1 MGAASERC
9 CPFFFIW
16 RASKM
21 FSITVT
27 PRFGDVDG
35 LRHINN
41 CVIPQW
47 FELARNPIFELMPN
61 FKFGY
66 ETWDQILAHIDI
78 DFVGQLRF
86 GSDVEIRTYVSR
98 VGACSYTLYQE
109 AWQNGKLGAKG
120 STVIVCFN
128 FKMEKPKP
136 VSDELRRRL
145 SEHLINKS

>member
-1 MGAASERC
+1 
-9 CPFFFIW
+9 
-16 RASKM
+16 M

-27 PRFGDVDG
+27 PRFGDADG

-47 FELARNPIFELMPN
+47 FELARNPIFELIPD
-61 FKFGY
+61 FKFDY
-66 ETWDQILAHIDI
+66 VTWDQILAHIDI

-98 VGACSYTLYQE
+98 IGTCSYTLYQE
-109 AWQNGKLGAKG
+109 AWQKGKLGAKG
-120 STVIVCFN
+120 SAVIVCFD
-128 FKMEKPKP
+128 FQKEKTKP

-145 SEHLINKS
+145 GEHLISKT